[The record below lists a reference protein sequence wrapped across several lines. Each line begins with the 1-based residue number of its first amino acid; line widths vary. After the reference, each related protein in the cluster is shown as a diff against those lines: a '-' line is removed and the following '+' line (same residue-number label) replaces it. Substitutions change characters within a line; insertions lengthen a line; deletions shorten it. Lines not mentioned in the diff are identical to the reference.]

1 MKNRLIISKLSM
13 NLVVQL
19 FFAGYIML
27 HLSAALSNLHAQ
39 TPSFEWAGGFG
50 GTGND
55 AGFSIA
61 TDVAGNVFSTGKF
74 SGTADFDPG
83 VGTYNLISAGSEDAY
98 FSKLDASGNL
108 VWAYGFGS
116 TSLDRGLSIA
126 VDPFGNVIIT
136 GEFRNTID
144 FDPGPGTFNLTA
156 PSGLADFF
164 ILKLDN
170 DGNFIWAVSIGD
182 PASNADLAYS
192 LATDDFGSVYITGIF
207 GETVDFDPGVS
218 TFLLTPVSGGGF
230 RDVFILKLDESGNFI
245 WAKSIGGTS
254 SDIAFALTVDL
265 SNNVIIGGHFYGTV
279 DFDPGPGVNNITTTG
294 SKNLF
299 ILKLD
304 TNGDFVWAKN
314 LISSTSDLL
323 LGVATDADDNVFVT
337 GEFFT
342 SIDLDPGPGSF
353 TETEVSGGDIFILKL
368 DAAGDFLWGAGIG
381 DNQEDS
387 GRAIAVDADGNSYFT
402 GHYAG
407 TVDFDPGPGVFNLS
421 STTSNTYDIFI
432 SKYDPS
438 GNFLWAGSMGG
449 LSDFELGAAITV
461 DSHGNI
467 YLTGDFYNEADFD
480 PGSGVF
486 NLTGNGTQVDAF
498 VVKLSIMPTI
508 TSFSP
513 NSGSIGTSVI
523 ITGTNF
529 STTPANNVVTFNGTP
544 AVVTASTANSITT
557 TVPVGATTG
566 KISVNVDGNTATST
580 DDFTITTS
588 QNFITQWNLAT
599 AGSGATQLSFGTA
612 TSGTVNYAWQEI
624 SPGSATGS
632 GSWSGSTLTITGL
645 PAGATIRLQIDPT
658 NFQRIIINNGTD
670 RNRLTQVEQWGSA
683 AWTSMQT
690 AFRSCVNLQITAIDI
705 PDLSGVTNISQMFQ
719 GCSVLNSPSNING
732 WNTATVTNMSNL
744 FADAVAFNQN
754 IGAWNTAAVTN
765 MAGMFMGALMFN
777 QNISTWNTSAVT
789 NMNSMFY
796 SAYRFNQNIG
806 GWNTSAVTNMSSMFG
821 TFAPICGVTA

>member
-1 MKNRLIISKLSM
+1 M

-299 ILKLD
+299 ILKL
-304 TNGDFVWAKN
+304 
-314 LISSTSDLL
+314 L
-323 LGVATDADDNVFVT
+323 
-337 GEFFT
+337 
-342 SIDLDPGPGSF
+342 
-353 TETEVSGGDIFILKL
+353 
-368 DAAGDFLWGAGIG
+368 
-381 DNQEDS
+381 
-387 GRAIAVDADGNSYFT
+387 
-402 GHYAG
+402 
-407 TVDFDPGPGVFNLS
+407 
-421 STTSNTYDIFI
+421 
-432 SKYDPS
+432 
-438 GNFLWAGSMGG
+438 
-449 LSDFELGAAITV
+449 
-461 DSHGNI
+461 
-467 YLTGDFYNEADFD
+467 
-480 PGSGVF
+480 
-486 NLTGNGTQVDAF
+486 
-498 VVKLSIMPTI
+498 
-508 TSFSP
+508 
-513 NSGSIGTSVI
+513 
-523 ITGTNF
+523 
-529 STTPANNVVTFNGTP
+529 
-544 AVVTASTANSITT
+544 
-557 TVPVGATTG
+557 
-566 KISVNVDGNTATST
+566 
-580 DDFTITTS
+580 
-588 QNFITQWNLAT
+588 
-599 AGSGATQLSFGTA
+599 
-612 TSGTVNYAWQEI
+612 
-624 SPGSATGS
+624 
-632 GSWSGSTLTITGL
+632 
-645 PAGATIRLQIDPT
+645 
-658 NFQRIIINNGTD
+658 
-670 RNRLTQVEQWGSA
+670 
-683 AWTSMQT
+683 
-690 AFRSCVNLQITAIDI
+690 
-705 PDLSGVTNISQMFQ
+705 
-719 GCSVLNSPSNING
+719 
-732 WNTATVTNMSNL
+732 
-744 FADAVAFNQN
+744 
-754 IGAWNTAAVTN
+754 
-765 MAGMFMGALMFN
+765 
-777 QNISTWNTSAVT
+777 
-789 NMNSMFY
+789 
-796 SAYRFNQNIG
+796 
-806 GWNTSAVTNMSSMFG
+806 
-821 TFAPICGVTA
+821 